1 MANRLKMAAV
11 HTIYT
16 LLERR
21 WSHRRIARE
30 LGIDRGTVRRHAQR
44 AAAGIPPGGIDPPKP
59 PGAPPGSDPVTTR
72 TYDTVPGSKP
82 AGAPPG
88 SAGPVQASAC
98 EPFRDRILA
107 KLDQGLS
114 AKRIWQDLVRD
125 HGFPAEYHSVRRFV
139 RKLGQHAPRP
149 FRRMECEPGA
159 EAQVDFGKGAP
170 VVQANGKRRR
180 PHAFRVILSHSRKA
194 YSEVVWRQTTDNF
207 IRCLENAFRHFG
219 GVPRTLVVDNLKAAV
234 LKADWFDPDLNPK
247 LQAFCTH
254 YHTAIL
260 PTKPRMPRHK
270 GKVESGVKYVQ
281 RNGLQGL
288 TFDSLEAQNHH
299 LLQWE
304 TTVADTRIHGTTR
317 HQVKKTFDDVEK
329 PALLPLPAE
338 RFPVFQEA
346 RRVVHRD
353 GHVEVDKAYYSVPPE
368 YLGREVWVRWDSHTV
383 RVYDQRM
390 QQITMHLPQAP
401 GRFSTHDRHIVP
413 EKISAVERGATWL
426 LGKVR
431 LIGPHASR
439 WAEAMLAQRGI
450 QGVRVLQGLRS
461 LTYRHPCDQIER
473 ACEVAF
479 GHRAF
484 RLRDVKA
491 LIQRQGE
498 TQTQFAFI
506 EEHPIIRS
514 LSDYGDLVHQT
525 FQEVTT

>member
-1 MANRLKMAAV
+1 M
-11 HTIYT
+11 
-16 LLERR
+16 
-21 WSHRRIARE
+21 
-30 LGIDRGTVRRHAQR
+30 
-44 AAAGIPPGGIDPPKP
+44 
-59 PGAPPGSDPVTTR
+59 
-72 TYDTVPGSKP
+72 
-82 AGAPPG
+82 
-88 SAGPVQASAC
+88 
-98 EPFRDRILA
+98 
-107 KLDQGLS
+107 
-114 AKRIWQDLVRD
+114 
-125 HGFPAEYHSVRRFV
+125 RRFV
-139 RKLGQHAPRP
+139 RKLGQRSARP

-170 VVQANGKRRR
+170 VVQADGKRRR

-234 LKADWFDPDLNPK
+234 LKPDWFDPDLNPK
-247 LQAFCTH
+247 IEAFCAH
-254 YHTAIL
+254 YRTAIL
-260 PTKPRMPRHK
+260 PTKPRTPRHK

-288 TFDSLEAQNHH
+288 TFDSLEAQNRH

-317 HQVKKTFDDVEK
+317 HQVKKTFDEVEK

-401 GRFSTHDRHIVP
+401 GRFSTKARLIVP

-431 LIGPHASR
+431 LIGPHHQICADGEKLVWRGGSR
-439 WAEAMLAQRGI
+439 RLPHSISQARMVAPFLELCHK
-450 QGVRVLQGLRS
+450 QGVRAKCCKQNL
-461 LTYRHPCDQIER
+461 IE
-473 ACEVAF
+473 
-479 GHRAF
+479 
-484 RLRDVKA
+484 
-491 LIQRQGE
+491 
-498 TQTQFAFI
+498 T
-506 EEHPIIRS
+506 P
-514 LSDYGDLVHQT
+514 
-525 FQEVTT
+525 